1 MGFLNNVTFLL
12 HVAIQN
18 QYSSKAMLITLRL
31 NYHFQVASQ
40 CKEYEVYTMED
51 TEKKRKQTR
60 SGIDIF
66 KLSIPRNSISIRTL
80 LKLLL
85 GFNSKTEQEKKNF
98 SISKLAEKRYTAKK
112 VMVLNILIQYFYIWF
127 LSVN

>member
-51 TEKKRKQTR
+51 TEKKRKQIR

-85 GFNSKTEQEKKNF
+85 GFNSKTEKEKKTF
-98 SISKLAEKRYTAKK
+98 PFKSWQKKGIQQKKL
-112 VMVLNILIQYFYIWF
+112 WF
-127 LSVN
+127 